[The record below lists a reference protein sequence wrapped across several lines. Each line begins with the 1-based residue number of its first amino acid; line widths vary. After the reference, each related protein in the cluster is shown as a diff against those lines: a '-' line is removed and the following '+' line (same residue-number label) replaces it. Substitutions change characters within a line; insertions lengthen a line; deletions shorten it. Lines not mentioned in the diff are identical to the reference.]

1 MKLLTYK
8 TQAILSIFLKS
19 FDLTTIIFLWISAY
33 LIFQNDT
40 IAIVLG
46 SLGLVWWIL
55 IFLVNFYKN
64 LKHYNSKTI

>member
-1 MKLLTYK
+1 MKMKLK
-8 TQAILSIFLKS
+8 AILLIFFKS

-33 LIFQNDT
+33 LILQKDT
-40 IAIVLG
+40 IAIILG

-64 LKHYNSKTI
+64 LKQYNSKTI

>member
-1 MKLLTYK
+1 MKMKLK
-8 TQAILSIFLKS
+8 AILLIFFKS

-33 LIFQNDT
+33 LILQKDT
-40 IAIVLG
+40 IAIILG

-64 LKHYNSKTI
+64 LKQHNSKTI